1 MAPLDVPLQ
10 PIISE
15 PELTVSWLAQRGMR
29 PTKTERGRYTIE
41 ETGPRSELSVGAK
54 LLIIDNLGIR
64 SDETLRERRAA
75 IESHPRW
82 PDAD

>member
-1 MAPLDVPLQ
+1 MAPLGLPLQ

-29 PTKTERGRYTIE
+29 PVKTEWGRYTIE
-41 ETGPRSELSVGAK
+41 ETRPRSELSLGAK
-54 LLIIDNLGIR
+54 LLIVDNLGIR
-64 SDETLRERRAA
+64 NDETLIARREE

-82 PDAD
+82 PGAD